1 MKTMGLSPLSN
12 KSPLYLVFFQGLSL
26 RFLRF
31 YGVEQDPDIG
41 TIQGL
46 NLDFIQI
53 QNFDV
58 DPTVTL
64 KVRDLV
70 IFSFLPKQT
79 ILFGKKERTEV

>member
-1 MKTMGLSPLSN
+1 M
-12 KSPLYLVFFQGLSL
+12 
-26 RFLRF
+26 
-31 YGVEQDPDIG
+31 
-41 TIQGL
+41 IQGL

-70 IFSFLPKQT
+70 IFSFLPK
-79 ILFGKKERTEV
+79 